1 MKQVAGNRSSVTGRS
16 IADRSTAGR
25 SVAEQGKLLLLSQE
39 FIQSFSR
46 REDSW
51 QEKTLA
57 RRR

>member
-1 MKQVAGNRSSVTGRS
+1 MKQVADNRSPVAGRS
-16 IADRSTAGR
+16 IADHLI
-25 SVAEQGKLLLLSQE
+25 AEQGKLLLLSQE